1 MSTEV
6 VLKESVME
14 ILDELPPDGIEAVLD
29 FARFMKSKTQSK
41 EETNLPIVKVGSFA
55 DLKPLIG
62 KFDLEGDA
70 VVDCEKY
77 WE

>member
-1 MSTEV
+1 MQTHTA
-6 VLKESVME
+6 LKESVIQ
-14 ILDELPPDGIEAVLD
+14 ILDEMPVAKVAEVLD
-29 FARFMKSKTQSK
+29 FARFLKSKTQSK
-41 EETNLPIVKVGSFA
+41 EETDLPIVKVGSFA
-55 DLKPLIG
+55 DLKSLIG

>member
-1 MSTEV
+1 MGVEV
-6 VLKESVME
+6 SLKNSVME
-14 ILDELPPDGIEAVLD
+14 ILDELPPDGISSVLD
-29 FARFMKSKTQSK
+29 FARFIKLKTQS
-41 EETNLPIVKVGSFA
+41 EEKTDFPTVKVGSFA

-70 VVDCEKY
+70 VVDCEQY